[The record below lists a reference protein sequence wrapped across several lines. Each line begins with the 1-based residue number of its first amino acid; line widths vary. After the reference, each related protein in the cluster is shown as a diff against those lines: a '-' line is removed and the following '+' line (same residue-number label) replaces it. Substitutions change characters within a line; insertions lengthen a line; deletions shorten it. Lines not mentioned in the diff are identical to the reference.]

1 MASPLDRAE
10 PVIFR
15 PLTEPRDRD
24 SRRFYAIYVAYFMKN
39 QSLHGGFILPIQ
51 LDNFFY
57 SEQNRVSAV
66 KRCRPARAVAQPQI
80 ENNIRLDAVFKKPLY
95 IARKLVG
102 HGDKGVVCRNRRVP
116 VEQHVIDYGQH
127 VIIEIIFPRIPF
139 AFFRQAPAK
148 SRGRMLSMHQLKGAV
163 LKAAGYFIKV
173 FIILIALFLRFSQII
188 LPALT
193 YAFRRRTRSRWRVE
207 LFARRKCIAARQ
219 QLEAVGRY
227 IFAVFLRED
236 QHFPRDSPPA
246 ILRDGHR
253 PPLSRAYIRRSR
265 TIFQLNADEAGEAV
279 LRLPSAT
286 MTASRLFVKRGA
298 NAFFR
303 SLALAVE
310 LCIEALKLSP
320 HRRPMPISPFSSP

>member
-1 MASPLDRAE
+1 MP
-10 PVIFR
+10 
-15 PLTEPRDRD
+15 
-24 SRRFYAIYVAYFMKN
+24 YVAYFMKN

-139 AFFRQAPAK
+139 AFFAK
-148 SRGRMLSMHQLKGAV
+148 LRRNRAGVCSPCIQLKGAV
-163 LKAAGYFIKV
+163 LKAAGYFIKS
-173 FIILIALFLRFSQII
+173 IYYIIALFLRFSQII

-193 YAFRRRTRSRWRVE
+193 YAFRRRTRSRWRVR
-207 LFARRKCIAARQ
+207 LLRGSVIAARQ
-219 QLEAVGRY
+219 QLEAVERVY
-227 IFAVFLRED
+227 FCSIPARRSA
-236 QHFPRDSPPA
+236 FPARLPARDT
-246 ILRDGHR
+246 RDGHR

-265 TIFQLNADEAGEAV
+265 TIF
-279 LRLPSAT
+279 S
-286 MTASRLFVKRGA
+286 
-298 NAFFR
+298 
-303 SLALAVE
+303 
-310 LCIEALKLSP
+310 
-320 HRRPMPISPFSSP
+320 